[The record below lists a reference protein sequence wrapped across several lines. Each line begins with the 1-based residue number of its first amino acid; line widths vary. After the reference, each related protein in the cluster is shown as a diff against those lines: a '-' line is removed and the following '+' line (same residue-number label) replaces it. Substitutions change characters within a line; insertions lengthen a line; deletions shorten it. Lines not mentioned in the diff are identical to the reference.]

1 MWNFNT
7 HRNRYVLVPCHGIK
21 GTKSVRNIKEKIRSL
36 FCVWLTS
43 SPAVLSHSGSR
54 QQRESQDWSCPGVGT
69 ARVGSVK
76 RKVARGS

>member
-43 SPAVLSHSGSR
+43 SPAVLSHRAAGSR
-54 QQRESQDWSCPGVGT
+54 EKARTGVVQEWGLPGWGQ
-69 ARVGSVK
+69 
-76 RKVARGS
+76 